1 MAITS
6 STPSPSPTGT
16 SAGEAA
22 GANIF
27 GAQVA
32 SPSGASTVWMPGQPG
47 TTGLSNKDLGA
58 LSESAQAKLNQR
70 PSGQWMTIDD
80 ATNAYYSWTQKQRD
94 DFRAKALVG
103 GLLKFGDGDVEA
115 STLWGKLVQ
124 QAGNYGAQNIPM
136 SPMDLLAGY
145 VKQNSAG
152 GQWVKQ
158 GNFETNALTGE
169 TRYVGPQF
177 KTTTASNINLTDPAT
192 AKALATSIFQ
202 QLLGRDP
209 ASGELSS
216 YADALNQAEVQ
227 NPSQQTTTTQYDMTT
242 GQATNTSSVTS
253 GGLTDAARQQ
263 LAEDEIKKKPEYATN
278 QAATT
283 YMNAFEQ
290 AVYGAHG

>member
-1 MAITS
+1 MAITDS
-6 STPSPSPTGT
+6 SPSPSPTGT
-16 SAGEAA
+16 SAGETA
-22 GANIF
+22 GANVF

-32 SPSGASTVWMPGQPG
+32 APTGSSTVWMPGLPG
-47 TTGLSNKDLGA
+47 STGLTGKNLNQ
-58 LSESAQAKLNQR
+58 LSEQAQAKLNQR
-70 PSGQWMTIDD
+70 PSGQWMSVDD

-115 STLWGKLVQ
+115 STLWGKLVVQ
-124 QAGNYGAQNIPM
+124 SGNYGAQNIPM

-145 VKQNSAG
+145 VKQNSSG
-152 GQWVKQ
+152 GQWIKQ
-158 GNFETNALTGE
+158 GNFEVNALTGE
-169 TRYVGPQF
+169 KRYIGPQF

-192 AKALATSIFQ
+192 AKALATQVFQ

-209 ASGELSS
+209 NAGDLSA
-216 YADALNQAEVQ
+216 YANALNQAEVQ
-227 NPSQQTTTTQYDMTT
+227 NPAQQTTTTQYDMTT
-242 GQATNTSSVTS
+242 GDQTNTSSVTT
-253 GGLTDAARQQ
+253 GGLTDQGRQQ

-290 AVYGAHG
+290 AVYGSH

>member
-1 MAITS
+1 MAITDS
-6 STPSPSPTGT
+6 SPSPSPTGT

-22 GANIF
+22 GANVF

-32 SPSGASTVWMPGQPG
+32 STSGASSVWMPGLPG

-124 QAGNYGAQNIPM
+124 QAGNYGSQNIPM
-136 SPMDLLAGY
+136 SPMDILAGY
-145 VKQNSAG
+145 VKQNSSG

-158 GNFETNALTGE
+158 GNFEVNVLTQE
-169 TRYVGPQF
+169 RRYVGPQF
-177 KTTTASNINLTDPAT
+177 KTTTATNVDLSDPAT
-192 AKALATSIFQ
+192 AKALATQVFQ

-209 ASGELSS
+209 NPGDLTAYAS
-216 YADALNQAEVQ
+216 ALNQAEIQ
-227 NPSQQTTTTQYDMTT
+227 NPNQQTTTTQYDMTT
-242 GQATNTSSVTS
+242 GEATNSSSVTT
-253 GGLTDAARQQ
+253 GGLTEAGRQQ
-263 LAEDEIKKKPEYATN
+263 LAEDQIKKKPEYATN

-290 AVYGAHG
+290 AVYGSH